1 MHPFLN
7 ETIDKNT
14 PVPMYYQLKKI
25 IKDMIKDGRLKP
37 GDMLPTEIELSE
49 MFSISRTTT
58 RQAMMEL
65 VMEGVLYRVKSKGT
79 FVSENK
85 VVQDFTNVIRASHD
99 LLRSQNVKTTTK
111 VLELSVVKADETVA
125 ERLQVKKGAEV
136 VYLKRLRF
144 VNHEPNVLAEAYLP
158 MRCKD
163 ILDEDM
169 NKTGLYQF
177 LDRKPETTP
186 VYAVRNLQAV
196 AVDTN
201 EEAELLNIKKG
212 APIQL
217 TTSVTYTEEDLPI
230 EYSVAKF
237 RGDTNV
243 FRCEVNI

>member
-25 IKDMIKDGRLKP
+25 IQDMIKDGRLKP

-58 RQAMMEL
+58 RQAMTEL
-65 VMEGVLYRVKSKGT
+65 VMEGALYRIKSKGT

-85 VVQDFTNVIRASHD
+85 VVQDFTNVIRASHN

-111 VLELSVVKADETVA
+111 VLELSVIKADGVVA
-125 ERLQVKKGAEV
+125 EQLQLEKGMEV
-136 VYLKRLRF
+136 IHLKRLRY
-144 VNHEPNVLAEAYLP
+144 VNNEPNVLADAYLP
-158 MRCKD
+158 MVCKD
-163 ILDEDM
+163 MLDVDM
-169 NKTGLYQF
+169 NETGLYQF
-177 LDRKPETTP
+177 LDMKPETTP
-186 VYAVRNLQAV
+186 AYAVRHLQAV
-196 AVDTN
+196 LADDD
-201 EEAELLNIKKG
+201 AELLNIEKG

-217 TTSVTYTEEDLPI
+217 TTSVTYTKEEKPI

-243 FRCEVNI
+243 FRCEVRI